1 MGGLSI
7 WHWLVVGA
15 IILILFGGRG
25 RISDIMG
32 DVARGIKSFRK
43 GLAEDEKPIENA
55 QKDAAETKERVKN

>member
-15 IILILFGGRG
+15 LILILFGGRG
-25 RISDIMG
+25 RISDLMG

-43 GLAEDEKPIENA
+43 GLADDDKPIDQDKTRTDN
-55 QKDAAETKERVKN
+55 KDSVKN

>member
-15 IILILFGGRG
+15 LILILFGGRG
-25 RISDIMG
+25 RISDLMG

-43 GLAEDEKPIENA
+43 GLAEDDKPIDQDKTRTDN
-55 QKDAAETKERVKN
+55 KDSVKN